1 MTTIP
6 TIPDIQ
12 IEGYRAMTAGQAMRG
27 PDAPGGFTFNPYP
40 PDTVERINFAVGCIV
55 AAFPKLQ

>member
-1 MTTIP
+1 MITVP

-12 IEGYRAMTAGQAMRG
+12 IEGYRAMTAGQAMRS

-40 PDTVERINFAVGCIV
+40 PGTDERINFAVGCIV
-55 AAFPKLQ
+55 AAFPRLQ